1 MSLHASP
8 FTQPFPN
15 LGVQTPMELA
25 IRIANRPDHGGK
37 WFLVSQG
44 KEPGIYATWY
54 VLLLNIPA
62 AHLI

>member
-1 MSLHASP
+1 
-8 FTQPFPN
+8 
-15 LGVQTPMELA
+15 MELA

-44 KEPGIYATWY
+44 KEPGVYATWY